1 MENRQQRRQLAKAR
15 AREVQLHI
23 DAARK
28 AISEGDMVAAE
39 RECQSAI
46 GIDPLAASPYHLLA
60 HIAYTQGRLQN
71 AGDNILEAA
80 TRDDTNLDIHSDC
93 GAIMNT
99 LGRGAEAE
107 AACRYVLEYNPEHI
121 QARNNLSVA
130 LDLQGR
136 WVEAVVECD
145 VALSKQ
151 PTYVDALINKGSVL
165 VKLGEPVRAIEVLS
179 EAVKLAPENP
189 LARVNLATALR
200 HVGELVSARK
210 QIDTAI
216 ELNPN
221 YPEAHGTLGDI
232 LVADGEFNSALEA
245 YDAALTHRPGFR
257 AVRLNRAATLYKSGQ
272 LEEASAVYNSVLAEF
287 KDSAD
292 AYAGL
297 GTVHLASG
305 RIINAIKAYRKAVTI
320 DPRHGNAWAALA
332 AAPGDVLTEVDI
344 ASMERLCSSD
354 NVAPDSCIAAH
365 FAMAEY
371 FDKTKEYEK
380 AFQNF
385 EAGNQSRKL
394 MMASQDQIF
403 DFEALMADVERTIN
417 IFHEDLGQRE
427 RGNDDER
434 LVFVIGMPRSGTS
447 LIEQILATHP
457 NVVGLGEAMS
467 IARLPKDMDEGE
479 MADRVLAQFSK
490 PLMNAK
496 RVVDKTP
503 FHFHHVGLIRRLF
516 PNSHII
522 HCQRDEMDRGLSCY
536 MQNFVNDYPWS
547 CDLEHIGL
555 YTKAYKKLMAHWRE
569 ILGDELI
576 EINYEELVA
585 NPELSIR
592 WLVAQIQLDWT
603 PDFLDFHKTSRPV
616 FSASS
621 WQVRQPIY
629 ATAINR
635 AKNYAAYLS
644 ALQNGLA

>member
-1 MENRQQRRQLAKAR
+1 MGNRQQTRKLAR
-15 AREVQLHI
+15 ARTREVQLKI
-23 DAARK
+23 NAARE
-28 AISEGDMVAAE
+28 AIGEGDMVAAE

-46 GIDPLAASPYHLLA
+46 VIDPLAASPYHLLA
-60 HIAYTQGRLQN
+60 HIAYSQGRLQN

-80 TRDDTNLDIHSDC
+80 TRDDKDLEIHSDC

-107 AACRYVLEYNPEHI
+107 AACRYVLECNPEHI

-136 WVEAVVECD
+136 WIEALAECD
-145 VALSKQ
+145 DVLLKQ

-179 EAVKLAPENP
+179 EAVKLAPDNP
-189 LARVNLATALR
+189 LARTNLATALR
-200 HVGELVSARK
+200 HVGELESARK
-210 QIDTAI
+210 QINSAI

-221 YPEAHGTLGDI
+221 YPEAHGTLGEI
-232 LVADGEFNSALEA
+232 LTAGGDFSSALEA
-245 YDAALTHRPGFR
+245 YDTALTQRPGFM
-257 AVRLNRAATLYKSGQ
+257 AVRLNQAATLYKSGQ
-272 LEEASAVYNSVLAEF
+272 LEEAAAVYSSVLTDF

-305 RIINAIKAYRKAVTI
+305 HIMDAIKAYRKAVTL
-320 DPRHGNAWAALA
+320 DPNLGNAWAALA
-332 AAPGDVLTEVDI
+332 AAPGNVLTEVDI
-344 ASMERLCSSD
+344 ESMEHLCSSE
-354 NVAPDSCIAAH
+354 NVAPDNRIAAH
-365 FAMAEY
+365 FAMAEH
-371 FDKTKEYEK
+371 FDKNKEYEK
-380 AFQNF
+380 AFRNF
-385 EAGNQSRKL
+385 EAGNERRKL
-394 MMASQDQIF
+394 MLAGQDQVF
-403 DFEALMADVERTIN
+403 DFEALMSDVESTIN
-417 IFHEDLGQRE
+417 TFHEDLGQSE
-427 RGNDDER
+427 GANYDGR

-457 NVVGLGEAMS
+457 NVIGLGEAMS
-467 IARLPKDMDEGE
+467 IARLPNDIDEGE
-479 MADRVLAQFSK
+479 MVDRVLAQFSK
-490 PLMNAK
+490 PLIDAK

-536 MQNFVNDYPWS
+536 MQNFINDYPWS

-555 YTKAYKKLMAHWRE
+555 YTKAYEKLMSHWRD

-585 NPELSIR
+585 NPEPSIR
-592 WLVAQIQLDWT
+592 WLVEKIQLDWT
-603 PDFLDFHKTSRPV
+603 LDFLTFHKTSRPV
-616 FSASS
+616 FTASS

-635 AKNYAAYLS
+635 AKNYAPYLS
-644 ALQNGLA
+644 ALEKGLA